1 MKKYELVKEM
11 FIDTAFGKL
20 FCIRALV
27 KISGRCEI
35 GDLGGYV
42 AGEKNL
48 SQDDRAWVSGDALVS
63 GNARVYG
70 DALVSGNALVSGDAW
85 VYGNALVYGDA
96 LVYGNALVYGDA
108 RVYGNALVYGD
119 ARVYG
124 NAWVSGNARV
134 SGDAWVSGDA
144 QILWLSKVGSAN
156 GTLTAYPDKNGN
168 IIVTRGCFIGT
179 LAEFAK
185 AVKET
190 HGNSKIAKEYALLI
204 KFIKLRL
211 EQPTEAEHD

>member
-48 SQDDRAWVSGDALVS
+48 SQDDRAWVSG
-63 GNARVYG
+63 
-70 DALVSGNALVSGDAW
+70 
-85 VYGNALVYGDA
+85 NALVY
-96 LVYGNALVYGDA
+96 
-108 RVYGNALVYGD
+108 
-119 ARVYG
+119 
-124 NAWVSGNARV
+124 
-134 SGDAWVSGDA
+134 GDAWVSGDA

-190 HGNSKIAKEYALLI
+190 HGNSKIAKEYAVLI